1 MIAQHYKDMLGAK
14 SVIRQIS
21 EWSTARGAQIGY
33 ENVFD
38 YSLGNPSVPC
48 PPQFTAACENLLQS
62 TDPVTL
68 HGYTPTLTLPSAR
81 KAVAESLNQRF
92 GMDYTADHIFM
103 TTGAAGALA
112 HAVRCVAVPGQ
123 NIVTFAPFFPE
134 YKPYVEGA
142 GLTLRVTPPRCADFQ
157 IDFDAFAQLVAESL
171 NRRFGMDYTADHIFM
186 TSGAAGALAHALRC
200 VAVPGQN
207 IVTFAPFF
215 PEYKPYVEGAGLT
228 LRVTPPRCADFQI
241 DFAAFAPLVDENTAA
256 VLINSP
262 NNPSGTAYSAETL
275 QQLADFLVE
284 ASARFGHHIFLISD
298 EPYREI
304 AFGGTAIPYPAKFY
318 DDTLTCY
325 SFSKSLSV
333 PGERIG
339 YLAANPRCEDAAS
352 IVPMCGQISR
362 GTGHNC
368 PSSLIQMAVERCL
381 AVTSDLSVYETNMN
395 LLYDELCAL
404 GFTVVKPDGTFY
416 IFPKALEEDAKAFCR
431 KAQKYDL
438 ALVPGDSFGCPG
450 YFRMAYCIGTE
461 KVRRSFAA
469 LERFV
474 AAEYGVTKQ

>member
-21 EWSTARGAQIGY
+21 EWSTARGAEIGY

-38 YSLGNPSVPC
+38 YSLGNPSVPA
-48 PPQFTAACENLLQS
+48 PQKFTDVCLDLLKHV
-62 TDPVTL
+62 DPVTL
-68 HGYTPTLTLPSAR
+68 HGYTPTLTLPDVRA
-81 KAVAESLNQRF
+81 KVAESLNRRF
-92 GMDYTADHIFM
+92 GMDYTGEHIFM

-112 HAVRCVAVPGQ
+112 HAVRCIAVPGQ

-142 GLTLRVTPPRCADFQ
+142 GLTLRVAPPRYEDFQ
-157 IDFDAFAQLVAESL
+157 VNFDVLDS
-171 NRRFGMDYTADHIFM
+171 
-186 TSGAAGALAHALRC
+186 
-200 VAVPGQN
+200 
-207 IVTFAPFF
+207 
-215 PEYKPYVEGAGLT
+215 
-228 LRVTPPRCADFQI
+228 
-241 DFAAFAPLVDENTAA
+241 LVDENTAA
-256 VLINSP
+256 MLINSP

-275 QQLADFLVE
+275 TELAAYLKKK
-284 ASARFGHHIFLISD
+284 SAEYGHHIFLISD

-304 AFGGTAIPYPAKFY
+304 AFGGKTIPYPAKFY

-339 YLAANPRCEDAAS
+339 YVAANPRCEDAAY

-368 PSSLIQMAVERCL
+368 PSGLFQRAVAECL
-381 AVTSDLSVYETNMN
+381 EETSDLSVYETNME
-395 LLYDELCAL
+395 LIYDELKAL
-404 GFTVVKPDGTFY
+404 GFTVCKPDGTFY
-416 IFPKALEEDAKAFCR
+416 IFPKALEKDAKVFCQ
-431 KAQKYDL
+431 KAMKYDL

-450 YFRMAYCIGTE
+450 YFRMAYCIETE
-461 KVRRSFAA
+461 KVRRSFVAF
-469 LERFV
+469 EKFV
-474 AAEYGVTKQ
+474 STEYGVTKQH

>member
-21 EWSTARGAQIGY
+21 EWSTARGAEIGY

-38 YSLGNPSVPC
+38 YSLGNPSVPA
-48 PPQFTAACENLLQS
+48 PQKFTDVCLDLLEHV
-62 TDPVTL
+62 DPVTL
-68 HGYTPTLTLPSAR
+68 HGYTPTLTLPDVRA
-81 KAVAESLNQRF
+81 KVAESLNRRF
-92 GMDYTADHIFM
+92 GMDYTSDHIFM

-112 HAVRCVAVPGQ
+112 HAVRCIAVPGQ

-142 GLTLRVTPPRCADFQ
+142 GLTLRVAPPRCEDFQ
-157 IDFDAFAQLVAESL
+157 VNFDVLDS
-171 NRRFGMDYTADHIFM
+171 
-186 TSGAAGALAHALRC
+186 
-200 VAVPGQN
+200 
-207 IVTFAPFF
+207 
-215 PEYKPYVEGAGLT
+215 
-228 LRVTPPRCADFQI
+228 
-241 DFAAFAPLVDENTAA
+241 LVDENTAA
-256 VLINSP
+256 MLINSP

-275 QQLADFLVE
+275 IKLAAYLKKK
-284 ASARFGHHIFLISD
+284 SAEYGHHIFLISD

-304 AFGGTAIPYPAKFY
+304 AFGGKTIPYPAKFY

-339 YLAANPRCEDAAS
+339 YVAANPRCEDAAY

-368 PSSLIQMAVERCL
+368 PSGLFQRAVAECL
-381 AVTSDLSVYETNMN
+381 EETSDLSVYETNME
-395 LLYDELCAL
+395 LIYDELEAL
-404 GFTVVKPDGTFY
+404 GFTVCKPDGTFY
-416 IFPKALEEDAKAFCR
+416 IFPKALEKDAKVFCQ
-431 KAQKYDL
+431 KAMKYDL

-450 YFRMAYCIGTE
+450 YFRMAYCIETE
-461 KVRRSFAA
+461 KVRRSFVAF
-469 LERFV
+469 EKFV
-474 AAEYGVTKQ
+474 STEYGVTKQH

>member
-21 EWSTARGAQIGY
+21 EWSTARGQEIGY

-48 PPQFTAACENLLQS
+48 PPQFTDACRTLLE
-62 TDPVTL
+62 TADPVTL
-68 HGYTPTLTLPSAR
+68 HGYTPTLTLPDVR
-81 KAVAESLNQRF
+81 
-92 GMDYTADHIFM
+92 
-103 TTGAAGALA
+103 AA
-112 HAVRCVAVPGQ
+112 
-123 NIVTFAPFFPE
+123 
-134 YKPYVEGA
+134 
-142 GLTLRVTPPRCADFQ
+142 
-157 IDFDAFAQLVAESL
+157 VAESL
-171 NRRFGMDYTADHIFM
+171 NRRFGMDYTAAHIFM
-186 TSGAAGALAHALRC
+186 ASGAAGALAHALRC

-228 LRVTPPRCADFQI
+228 LRVAPPRCEDFQI
-241 DFAAFAPLVDENTAA
+241 DFAALDTLVDENTAA

-275 QQLADFLVE
+275 TRLADFLHE
-284 ASARFGHHIFLISD
+284 ASAKFGHHIFLISD

-304 AFGGTAIPYPAKFY
+304 AFGGVAVPYPAKFY
-318 DDTLTCY
+318 EDTLTCY
-325 SFSKSLSV
+325 SFSKSLSI
-333 PGERIG
+333 PGERMG
-339 YLAANPRCEDAAS
+339 YVAANPKCEGAEY

-368 PSSLIQMAVERCL
+368 PASLIQMAVKQCL
-381 AVTSDLSVYETNMN
+381 DVTSDLSVYETNM
-395 LLYDELCAL
+395 ELIYAELKAL
-404 GFTVVKPDGTFY
+404 GFTVVKPNGTFY
-416 IFPKALEEDAKAFCR
+416 IFPKALEADANAFCR

-450 YFRMAYCIGTE
+450 YFRMAYCIETE

-469 LERFV
+469 LEKFV
-474 AAEYGVTKQ
+474 AEEYGIVKQ

>member
-21 EWSTARGAQIGY
+21 EWSTARGAEIGY

-38 YSLGNPSVPC
+38 YSLGNPSVPA
-48 PPQFTAACENLLQS
+48 PQKFTDVCLDLLEHV
-62 TDPVTL
+62 DPVTL
-68 HGYTPTLTLPSAR
+68 HGYTPTLTLPDVRA
-81 KAVAESLNQRF
+81 KVAESLNRRF
-92 GMDYTADHIFM
+92 GMDYTGDHIFM

-112 HAVRCVAVPGQ
+112 HAVRCIAVPGQ

-142 GLTLRVTPPRCADFQ
+142 GLTLRVAPPRCEDFQ
-157 IDFDAFAQLVAESL
+157 VNFDVLDS
-171 NRRFGMDYTADHIFM
+171 
-186 TSGAAGALAHALRC
+186 
-200 VAVPGQN
+200 
-207 IVTFAPFF
+207 
-215 PEYKPYVEGAGLT
+215 
-228 LRVTPPRCADFQI
+228 
-241 DFAAFAPLVDENTAA
+241 LVDENTAA
-256 VLINSP
+256 MLINSP

-275 QQLADFLVE
+275 TKLAAYLKKK
-284 ASARFGHHIFLISD
+284 SAEYGHHIFLISD

-304 AFGGTAIPYPAKFY
+304 AFGGKTIPYPAKFY

-339 YLAANPRCEDAAS
+339 YVAANPRCEDAAY

-368 PSSLIQMAVERCL
+368 PSGLFQRAVAECL
-381 AVTSDLSVYETNMN
+381 EETSDLSVYETNME
-395 LLYDELCAL
+395 LIYDELKAL
-404 GFTVVKPDGTFY
+404 GFTVCKPDGTFY
-416 IFPKALEEDAKAFCR
+416 IFPKALEKDAKVFCQ
-431 KAQKYDL
+431 KAMKYDL

-450 YFRMAYCIGTE
+450 HVRISYCVPTEQIQRALPKFRKLAEEY
-461 KVRRSFAA
+461 RR
-469 LERFV
+469 
-474 AAEYGVTKQ
+474 

>member
-1 MIAQHYKDMLGAK
+1 M
-14 SVIRQIS
+14 
-21 EWSTARGAQIGY
+21 
-33 ENVFD
+33 
-38 YSLGNPSVPC
+38 
-48 PPQFTAACENLLQS
+48 
-62 TDPVTL
+62 
-68 HGYTPTLTLPSAR
+68 
-81 KAVAESLNQRF
+81 
-92 GMDYTADHIFM
+92 
-103 TTGAAGALA
+103 
-112 HAVRCVAVPGQ
+112 
-123 NIVTFAPFFPE
+123 
-134 YKPYVEGA
+134 
-142 GLTLRVTPPRCADFQ
+142 
-157 IDFDAFAQLVAESL
+157 
-171 NRRFGMDYTADHIFM
+171 
-186 TSGAAGALAHALRC
+186 
-200 VAVPGQN
+200 
-207 IVTFAPFF
+207 
-215 PEYKPYVEGAGLT
+215 
-228 LRVTPPRCADFQI
+228 
-241 DFAAFAPLVDENTAA
+241 
-256 VLINSP
+256 
-262 NNPSGTAYSAETL
+262 
-275 QQLADFLVE
+275 
-284 ASARFGHHIFLISD
+284 LISD

-339 YLAANPRCEDAAS
+339 YLAANPRCEDAAA

-450 YFRMAYCIGTE
+450 YFRMAYCIETE

>member
-1 MIAQHYKDMLGAK
+1 MLNETYRAMLGNK
-14 SVIRQIS
+14 SVIRETFMYGKQRAA
-21 EWSTARGAQIGY
+21 EIGY

-38 YSLGNPSVPC
+38 YSLGNPSVPA
-48 PPQFTAACENLLQS
+48 PQKFTDVCLDLLEHV
-62 TDPVTL
+62 DPVTL
-68 HGYTPTLTLPSAR
+68 HGYTPTLTLPDVRA
-81 KAVAESLNQRF
+81 KVAESLNRRF
-92 GMDYTADHIFM
+92 GMDYTGDHIFM

-112 HAVRCVAVPGQ
+112 HAVRCIAVPGQ

-142 GLTLRVTPPRCADFQ
+142 GLTLRVAPPRCEDFQ
-157 IDFDAFAQLVAESL
+157 VNFDVLDS
-171 NRRFGMDYTADHIFM
+171 
-186 TSGAAGALAHALRC
+186 
-200 VAVPGQN
+200 
-207 IVTFAPFF
+207 
-215 PEYKPYVEGAGLT
+215 
-228 LRVTPPRCADFQI
+228 
-241 DFAAFAPLVDENTAA
+241 LVDENTAA
-256 VLINSP
+256 MLINSP

-275 QQLADFLVE
+275 TKLAAYLKKK
-284 ASARFGHHIFLISD
+284 SAEYGHHIFLISD

-304 AFGGTAIPYPAKFY
+304 AFGGKTIPYPAKFY

-339 YLAANPRCEDAAS
+339 YVAANPRCEDAAY

-450 YFRMAYCIGTE
+450 YFRMAYCIETE
-461 KVRRSFAA
+461 KVRRSFVAF
-469 LERFV
+469 EKFV
-474 AAEYGVTKQ
+474 STEYGVTKQH